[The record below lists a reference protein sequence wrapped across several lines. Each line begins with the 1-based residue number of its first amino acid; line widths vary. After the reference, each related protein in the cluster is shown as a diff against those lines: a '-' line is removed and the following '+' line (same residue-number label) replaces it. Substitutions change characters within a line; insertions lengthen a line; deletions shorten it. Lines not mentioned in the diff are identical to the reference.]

1 MIERGR
7 VAGNYPGRCL
17 GKYFPRRGTHQGNRR
32 QSGGRDSRVV
42 AFFLVS
48 DLSLALIFLLGLSL
62 SLGLGLFFRKF
73 MAKVSIGFMSRV
85 GDAFGKVGRN
95 CGICSERKG

>member
-17 GKYFPRRGTHQGNRR
+17 DDRFPSRGSHQGNRR

-48 DLSLALIFLLGLSL
+48 DLSLALIFSSGFVPESGFGLVLYESYGQGFNWL
-62 SLGLGLFFRKF
+62 H
-73 MAKVSIGFMSRV
+73 VSSG
-85 GDAFGKVGRN
+85 
-95 CGICSERKG
+95 

>member
-48 DLSLALIFLLGLSL
+48 DLSLALNFSSGFVPEFGFGLVL
-62 SLGLGLFFRKF
+62 
-73 MAKVSIGFMSRV
+73 
-85 GDAFGKVGRN
+85 
-95 CGICSERKG
+95 